1 MVRNIE
7 NLIMIQELL
16 LENAEIMAVVLG
28 VLAIDYI
35 TLKSKNKQQYKKLK
49 NIYKK
54 VTNMVYKTG
63 FVTFYYGYVTTNS

>member
-1 MVRNIE
+1 
-7 NLIMIQELL
+7 MIQELL

-28 VLAIDYI
+28 VLAIGYI
-35 TLKSKNKQQYKKLK
+35 ALKSKNKQQYKKLK

-63 FVTFYYGYVTTNS
+63 FVTFYFCFKY